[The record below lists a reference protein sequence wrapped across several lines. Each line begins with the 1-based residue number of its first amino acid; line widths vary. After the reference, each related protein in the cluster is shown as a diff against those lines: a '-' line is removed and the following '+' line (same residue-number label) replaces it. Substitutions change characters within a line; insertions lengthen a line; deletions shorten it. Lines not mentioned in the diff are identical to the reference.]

1 MVFAIG
7 TLADAEVIQ
16 HGNLRVRFEG
26 RMTPRSLPRTGTAPI
41 AVSVGGTIKS
51 TDGAVPPQLRRV
63 VIGINRHGR
72 IDATG
77 LPVCRIAQIQ
87 PATTR
92 DALRACGRSLVGE
105 GSFSSKTILP
115 EQAPFPSDGT
125 VYAFNGIF
133 RGGPAILV
141 HIYGTKPAPI
151 SFTLPFRIRRGSGTF
166 ATTLYASLPHFTG
179 KWGYVTGLRMTLRR
193 RYSYRGRSRS
203 YISAG
208 CPAPAGFPGAVFPLA
223 RVRYRFAD
231 GRQLSSTL
239 IRACSVRRQA
249 PPSNLGGPA
258 GRPR

>member
-1 MVFAIG
+1 MVLAIG

-16 HGNLRVRFEG
+16 RGNLRVRFDG
-26 RMTPRSLPRTGTAPI
+26 RMTPRSLPRTGTAPV
-41 AVSVGGTIKS
+41 AVSVGGTITS
-51 TDGAVPPQLRRV
+51 TDGTVLPQLRRV

-92 DALRACGRSLVGE
+92 HALRACGRSLVGE
-105 GSFSSKTILP
+105 GSFSSKIILP
-115 EQAPFPSDGT
+115 EQAPFPSAGT
-125 VYAFNGIF
+125 VYAFNGTF
-133 RGGPAILV
+133 RGSPAILA

-151 SFTLPFRIRRGSGTF
+151 SFTLPFRIRRGRGTF

-179 KWGYVTGLRMTLRR
+179 RWGYVTGLRMTLRR

-223 RVRYRFAD
+223 RARYRFAD

-239 IRACSVRRQA
+239 VRACSVRR
-249 PPSNLGGPA
+249 
-258 GRPR
+258 